1 MFKKIINDDD
11 NNEIYS
17 DRKNSLKTVFLVWAP
32 HSIRAKNLADHLDAK
47 LYLISYK
54 FKKKIYSP
62 IKYIKLFTST
72 LLILEKEKPQIII
85 CQSPPIFCALAT
97 ITYQYLTGVKCNI
110 AIDMHTG
117 AFDKPWSYLQPLNR
131 WIMKKVYMI
140 IVTNSELKESVCSD
154 IKRKI
159 IVLED
164 PLSNFEIEMK
174 KTQEKGVDK
183 NGKFFKVAVISS
195 FAPDE
200 PLEEILDAAATMS
213 EILFYITG
221 DISKAA
227 KHLLGKKINNVIFTG
242 FLDYND
248 YVSLLQGVNV
258 IMVLTKR
265 NKTMLAGAYEAL
277 ALQKPLITSD
287 WHPLKRY
294 FYKGTVHVDNSPKE
308 IQEAIEIVRKR
319 SEEMVRD
326 ISDLRIEK
334 NNEWDKKFTT
344 FKHLLE
350 NDKIFKQYQKINVVD
365 NDEEIC

>member
-1 MFKKIINDDD
+1 MFKKMIND

-17 DRKNSLKTVFLVWAP
+17 GKKDPLKTVFLVWAP
-32 HSIRAKNLADHLDAK
+32 HSIRAKNLTEHLDAK

-62 IKYIKLFTST
+62 IKYIKLFINT
-72 LLILEKEKPQIII
+72 LLILKKEKPQIII

-97 ITYQYLTGVKCNI
+97 IIYQYLTSTKCNI

-140 IVTNSELKESVCSD
+140 IVTNSELKDSVCSD

-164 PLSNFEIEMK
+164 PLSSFEIERK
-174 KTQEKGVDK
+174 ITHDERLEKND
-183 NGKFFKVAVISS
+183 KFFKIAVISS

-213 EILFYITG
+213 EVLFYITG
-221 DISKAA
+221 DMSKAA
-227 KHLLGKKINNVIFTG
+227 KHLLEKKANNVIFTG

-248 YVSLLQGVNV
+248 YVSLLQSINV

-287 WHPLKRY
+287 WPPLRRY
-294 FYKGTVHVDNSPKE
+294 FYKGTVHVDNSLKE

-326 ISDLRIEK
+326 IGDLRIEK
-334 NNEWDKKFTT
+334 NNEWNKKFTA

-350 NDKIFKQYQKINVVD
+350 NEKIFKQYQKINVVD
-365 NDEEIC
+365 NNEETC

>member
-1 MFKKIINDDD
+1 MFKKI
-11 NNEIYS
+11 NNNNNIYS
-17 DRKNSLKTVFLVWAP
+17 DKKDPLKTVFLVWAP
-32 HSIRAKNLADHLDAK
+32 HSIRAKNLAEHLDAQ

-62 IKYIKLFTST
+62 VKYIKLFTNT

-97 ITYQYLTGVKCNI
+97 LVHQYLTRTKYKI

-117 AFDKPWSYLQPLNR
+117 AFDKPWSYLRPLNR

-140 IVTNSELKESVCSD
+140 IVTNSELKYNICSD
-154 IKRKI
+154 IRRKT

-164 PLSNFEIEMK
+164 PLSYFEIAK
-174 KTQEKGVDK
+174 KRMHEEGEQK

-213 EILFYITG
+213 ETLFYITG
-221 DISKAA
+221 DKSKAG
-227 KHLLGKKINNVIFTG
+227 KYILGKKTNNVIFTG

-287 WHPLKRY
+287 WPPLRRY
-294 FYKGTVHVDNSPKE
+294 FYKGTVHIDNSPKE
-308 IQEAIEIVRKR
+308 IQEAIKIVRKR
-319 SEEMVRD
+319 SEEIAKD
-326 ISDLRIEK
+326 IGDLRTEK
-334 NNEWDKKFTT
+334 TNEWNKKFMT
-344 FKHLLE
+344 FKYLLE
-350 NDKIFKQYQKINVVD
+350 NDKIFHEYQKNNVVQ
-365 NDEEIC
+365 NNKKMC